1 MSISIIRYNELFV
14 DYIQFQKNLTNSKS
28 GIRPPKI
35 QIGWAAQQGCW
46 GENIKY
52 KEINY
57 DTNSIK

>member
-1 MSISIIRYNELFV
+1 MSKSIIRYNELLV
-14 DYIQFQKNLTNSKS
+14 DYILFQKNLTNSKP
-28 GIRPPKI
+28 GTRPPKY